1 MTADSDSLFITSWHA
16 HKFCIISLSGRNLGR
31 NWPQTRE
38 IAADRVVLPWSTWP
52 MVPMFTWGCKRD
64 KLQNQEHCD
73 ELWAQLDQTS
83 SLVVFD
89 ITTLAS
95 ARRTTA
101 EALDWPTSLPAKLG
115 LLCPSDEHVTSCDQA
130 SLPSQYQAPGFT
142 AASAQPSCL
151 LQTMQRSSKTLSQVR
166 ETAESSRCSNWK
178 WKCWLWWGPNSDCCS
193 TKDECLSCSQIVEN
207 VCPWA
212 LHSSDFPS
220 SKYVDNF
227 LPCPSH
233 GLPQNVGNFNS
244 GLRSLFMA
252 KQNRLAMTCPC
263 RKCITT
269 TVCISSLDY
278 ASLDLNQARTAWLRR
293 MRMFRCCWLPQ

>member
-1 MTADSDSLFITSWHA
+1 MVNVANGADVHVRLQAGQTSKPGALRCSHYN
-16 HKFCIISLSGRNLGR
+16 R
-31 NWPQTRE
+31 P
-38 IAADRVVLPWSTWP
+38 
-52 MVPMFTWGCKRD
+52 
-64 KLQNQEHCD
+64 
-73 ELWAQLDQTS
+73 WAQLDQTS

-233 GLPQNVGNFNS
+233 GLPQNVGNFQ
-244 GLRSLFMA
+244 LRTTISLHGKA
-252 KQNRLAMTCPC
+252 KQTCHDLPVQ
-263 RKCITT
+263 KMHHNN
-269 TVCISSLDY
+269 SLY
-278 ASLDLNQARTAWLRR
+278 
-293 MRMFRCCWLPQ
+293 